1 MNTQVVDTSDLDN
14 PHSDRDVIVLPWWQN
29 PLNFLALGFA
39 MLIFGIGIGYYL
51 GDSPATPD
59 KNNVDVGFLQDM
71 RYHHDQAVQMAY
83 YYRTSVVD
91 PNPRLS
97 MLAEEILLSQ
107 QLESGRMVQ
116 LLRSFKAIEA
126 NDTGT
131 AMTWMGHAMP
141 IDEMDGLASQA
152 ELDSLAAAS
161 GDEASRIFATLMI
174 NHHNGGIAM
183 ANYAIEN
190 AANQDV
196 ISMAKSMIKGQQAE
210 VDELQQ
216 VLDSLTP
223 A

>member
-1 MNTQVVDTSDLDN
+1 MSDETSMNDN
-14 PHSDRDVIVLPWWQN
+14 DVTVLPWWQN
-29 PLNFLALGFA
+29 PLNFIALGLS
-39 MLIFGIGIGYYL
+39 MLIFGAGIGYYF
-51 GDSPATPD
+51 GDSSATPK
-59 KNNVDVGFLQDM
+59 KNNVDIGFLQDM

-83 YYRTSVVD
+83 YYRTSVAD
-91 PNPRLS
+91 PTPRLN

-116 LLRSFKAIEA
+116 MLRSFNAIEA

-131 AMTWMGHAMP
+131 AMSWMGHPMP

-152 ELDSLAAAS
+152 ELDSLAAAT
-161 GDEASRIFATLMI
+161 GDEASKIFATLMI

-183 ANYAIEN
+183 AQYVIEHGLN
-190 AANQDV
+190 KDV

-210 VDELQQ
+210 VNELQE
-216 VLDSLTP
+216 VLNSL